1 MVGQSAQGAS
11 DTKENVQTWLDA
23 DASAI
28 QRVLQANSN
37 PIIAQNMLEKGNTRL
52 EAKREFDTLM
62 LMLGLVKRLSMSM
75 EFQKQ
80 AKLMLRLEPELGP

>member
-1 MVGQSAQGAS
+1 
-11 DTKENVQTWLDA
+11 
-23 DASAI
+23 
-28 QRVLQANSN
+28 
-37 PIIAQNMLEKGNTRL
+37 MLEKGNTRL